1 MRIPLIRER
10 ADEVYL
16 KKSRTDEL
24 LIPKRI
30 LSLSKLQ
37 KEQSHI
43 HSVAHIVL
51 LVIRQYEGRSYW
63 MVLEWLVEAYNLR
76 PFLQLSH
83 IPRFNHFDFQKMS
96 ANRTSSNT
104 QKEKVSITQHGL
116 ILLHHLILYF
126 VSE

>member
-16 KKSRTDEL
+16 KESRTDEL

-51 LVIRQYEGRSYW
+51 LGDTPVRRQE
-63 MVLEWLVEAYNLR
+63 
-76 PFLQLSH
+76 
-83 IPRFNHFDFQKMS
+83 
-96 ANRTSSNT
+96 
-104 QKEKVSITQHGL
+104 
-116 ILLHHLILYF
+116 LLDGF
-126 VSE
+126 GMAS